1 MINSLFHFPDNTF
14 MTYINKFN
22 PDAGFD
28 TEERCHINELLNT
41 PEQPECSIAQ
51 ASVTPGETTQLHAVK
66 DTIERY
72 VILQG
77 KGDVYINNHPAEA
90 VLPGDTV
97 VIPAG
102 AAQKIANTGT
112 EELVFLCVCTPR
124 FEQKNYLKLE

>member
-1 MINSLFHFPDNTF
+1 MINSLSHSPDNTF

-22 PDAGFD
+22 PEAGFD

-41 PEQPECSIAQ
+41 QEQAECSIAQ
-51 ASVTPGETTQLHAVK
+51 ATVAPGVTTQLHAVK

-77 KGDVYINNHPAEA
+77 RGQVYINHKVAEN

-97 VIPAG
+97 IIPAG
-102 AAQKIANTGT
+102 IAQKIANTGT
-112 EELVFLCVCTPR
+112 EELVFLCICTPR

>member
-1 MINSLFHFPDNTF
+1 MINTLIHSTTDTI

-22 PDAGFD
+22 LDSGFD

-41 PEQPECSIAQ
+41 PEQAECSIAQ
-51 ASVTPGETTQLHAVK
+51 ATVTPGVTTQLHAVK

-77 KGDVYINNHPAEA
+77 RGQVYINHKAAED

-97 VIPAG
+97 IIPAG
-102 AAQKIANTGT
+102 VAQKIANIGT
-112 EELVFLCVCTPR
+112 EELVFLCICTPR